1 MPSTKRPK
9 PIYRRGPFAL
19 YQRDGRNLEIIWYDA
34 ARKRERSASAHT
46 RDPEQG
52 RLALDRLFLAS
63 QGARHCPTC
72 GRPWEAEG
80 SPLLASVIADDLI
93 LAAGKAGEKSI
104 RTRLGHVARYLAAR
118 EPALTVAGADDAFAD
133 RFRAWMLAE
142 TTAGGQRGRGRRPRA
157 IGAVE
162 GCLLQLAAA
171 INRTPGQ
178 RAGFR
183 RQQLGQ
189 VARSPVYRADLHTI
203 AAMFNYCL
211 RPAGPDIEHH
221 FAPGRPN
228 EKLRALRIAER
239 ANLLAYLR
247 AAVATWARPDAIYD
261 IDSRQWYRDARVL
274 DLNPPH
280 RRQTRKFRPKIPVAR
295 QFAAHLDDLEG
306 AWLPVASIRA
316 SWGRMARTLKL
327 PGEGEAGEKLIRRS
341 IATIARRRIGEAQWQ
356 QGRMMLGH
364 VKASTSDIY
373 ALPDPANLGLA
384 LATTEA
390 IIDEIE
396 ALAPGAFN
404 RNFTATAG
412 KLATVETGLSR

>member
-9 PIYRRGPFAL
+9 PLYRRGRFAL
-19 YQRDGRNLEIIWYDA
+19 YPRGERNLEIIWYDQ

-52 RLALDRLFLAS
+52 RLALDRLFLADS
-63 QGARHCPTC
+63 GSRHCPTC

-80 SPLLASVIADDLI
+80 SPLLATIIADDLI
-93 LAAGKAGEKSI
+93 RAEGKAGEKSI
-104 RTRLGHVARYLAAR
+104 RTRLGHVARYLAAK
-118 EPALTVAGADDAFAD
+118 EPELTAAAADDAFAE
-133 RFRAWMLAE
+133 RFRRWMLAE
-142 TTAGGQRGRGRRPRA
+142 KTAGGQRGGGARPRA

-171 INRTPGQ
+171 INATPGQ

-183 RQQLGQ
+183 RAQLRA
-189 VARSPVYRADLHTI
+189 VARSPVYRAGVETL

-211 RPAGPDIEHH
+211 RPAGPAIEHH

-239 ANLLAYLR
+239 ASLLAYLR

-261 IDSRQWYRDARVL
+261 IDSRQWHRDARVL

-295 QFAAHLDDLEG
+295 QFAAHLDDLDG
-306 AWLPVASIRA
+306 QWLKVASVRA
-316 SWGRMARTLKL
+316 SWDRMAAALKL
-327 PGEGEAGEKLIRRS
+327 PREGEAGEKLIRRS
-341 IATIARRRIGEAQWQ
+341 IATLARRRIGEAQWR
-356 QGRMMLGH
+356 QGEMMLGH
-364 VKASTSDIY
+364 VKTSVSDIY

-384 LATTEA
+384 LAATEA

-404 RNFTATAG
+404 RTFTANAG
-412 KLATVETGLSR
+412 KLAAVE